1 MHDLGHEQVVFC
13 NDSSNGL
20 KAIIAIHNTVLGP
33 GMGGTRYWNYSSEE
47 AALTDVLRLSRGM
60 TFKNAIAGINAG
72 GGKAVIIGDSQNK
85 SEAQL
90 RRFGQFIDS
99 LAGRYVTAEDV
110 GMNTTD
116 MEYIAM
122 ETPHVTGL
130 PEVNGGGGDPSPVT
144 AYGVYMGMKAAAKH
158 TYGTDALIGKKVYVQ
173 GVGNVGSHLVK
184 ILVKEGCQVM
194 VSDVDASKA
203 LRVAK
208 SNSAEVVNPLT
219 LDLDMDIYAPCALG
233 ATLNSNSIPK
243 LKCQIIAGGANNQLE
258 DEVIHAQMLKEKNI
272 VYMPDFLINSGG
284 IINVYLEYS
293 GNYDRELAYQ
303 KAEDIYS
310 ICGTLLKNVDLDSTT
325 THQAAMQMARNRID
339 AIQ

>member
-1 MHDLGHEQVVFC
+1 
-13 NDSSNGL
+13 
-20 KAIIAIHNTVLGP
+20 
-33 GMGGTRYWNYSSEE
+33 
-47 AALTDVLRLSRGM
+47 
-60 TFKNAIAGINAG
+60 
-72 GGKAVIIGDSQNK
+72 
-85 SEAQL
+85 
-90 RRFGQFIDS
+90 
-99 LAGRYVTAEDV
+99 
-110 GMNTTD
+110 
-116 MEYIAM
+116 
-122 ETPHVTGL
+122 
-130 PEVNGGGGDPSPVT
+130 
-144 AYGVYMGMKAAAKH
+144 
-158 TYGTDALIGKKVYVQ
+158 
-173 GVGNVGSHLVK
+173 
-184 ILVKEGCQVM
+184 
-194 VSDVDASKA
+194 
-203 LRVAK
+203 
-208 SNSAEVVNPLT
+208 
-219 LDLDMDIYAPCALG
+219 MDIYAPCALG